1 MSRISRSFQNLH
13 LLHIL
18 HAFSMQPRDMRR
30 LLVSTVLALCMPQST
45 AGGVSHGSVNLLLS
59 RSHQLPLLSRGSP
72 PRVRDLLQRMR
83 GGADLV
89 QCRFEVRLEDA
100 LLQHGDTVVLL
111 GSGNTLHHWD
121 VHRGVALAPTEQPQW
136 FSANVSLPVGDS
148 LEFKFAIR
156 HAGGT
161 DVLHWEGG
169 RNRNIVVPDQYPGPL
184 LSFAFGSSRIPLSR
198 DEELKEDN
206 VPISL
211 LGMLPAAT
219 SAVTSVATSTTTSA
233 ATSPRKNRQTAS
245 AISPKSPT
253 LSHFETP
260 STPERVGCLPSM
272 ITELNADKS
281 QVATSS
287 PDDSPATAPPSAPA
301 AVPAPAEAVEVE
313 REVKPDP
320 IEAVKIQTVSDP
332 AAVVSEVVK
341 HTNTAVA
348 VARNGT
354 TTVAN
359 RKLSANLK
367 FLAFQLLRLLFS
379 PITVPVWIIWK
390 SCSTTVTLIS
400 RLYLS
405 FHAMLF
411 ETDPDKFER
420 VLLHSI
426 HRMEGTMRQMNSSLT
441 NAGQKVEQQMAHV
454 TRLEGLWQLEHERLL
469 AAREE
474 RRSTESEFQKASREF
489 SHELA
494 SAKKA
499 AVRTS
504 AYVRVRA
511 HALSHMHKNIHTPQ
525 SRRILCRQCPCSS
538 CGLVRSSCGLVQLQP
553 KSEVNFD
560 LFPFDPTPQ
569 ADAEELHAS
578 EFQRASREFMNDLA
592 SAKKA
597 AVCTRSARTRAL
609 TTHHMLECRL
619 ISTYLV
625 WCSLQ
630 VLVKLYFE

>member
-1 MSRISRSFQNLH
+1 
-13 LLHIL
+13 
-18 HAFSMQPRDMRR
+18 MRR
-30 LLVSTVLALCMPQST
+30 LLVSTVLALCMSQST
-45 AGGVSHGSVNLLLS
+45 AGGSLHGSVNLLLS
-59 RSHQLPLLSRGSP
+59 RSRQGKLPLLSRGSP

-121 VHRGVALAPTEQPQW
+121 VHRGVALARTEQQLW
-136 FSANVSLPVGDS
+136 FAANVSLPVGDS

-211 LGMLPAAT
+211 LGMPPAAI
-219 SAVTSVATSTTTSA
+219 SAVTSASTSTTTSA

-260 STPERVGCLPSM
+260 STPEREGCLPSI
-272 ITELNADKS
+272 ITQMNEPAKRK
-281 QVATSS
+281 VETSS
-287 PDDSPATAPPSAPA
+287 PDDSPATAPSLAPA

-341 HTNTAVA
+341 HTNTVVA

-367 FLAFQLLRLLFS
+367 FLALQLLRLLFS

-474 RRSTESEFQKASREF
+474 RRSTESEFQKASRAF

-504 AYVRVRA
+504 AHLRARA

-525 SRRILCRQCPCSS
+525 SRRILCRQCLC
-538 CGLVRSSCGLVQLQP
+538 SSCGLVQLQP
-553 KSEVNFD
+553 KSQVLVFD

-630 VLVKLYFE
+630 VSVNLYFV

>member
-1 MSRISRSFQNLH
+1 
-13 LLHIL
+13 
-18 HAFSMQPRDMRR
+18 MQPRDMRR
-30 LLVSTVLALCMPQST
+30 LLVSTVLALCMSQST
-45 AGGVSHGSVNLLLS
+45 AGGSLHGSVNLLLS
-59 RSHQLPLLSRGSP
+59 RSRQGKLPLLSRGSP

-121 VHRGVALAPTEQPQW
+121 VHQGVALARTEQQLW
-136 FSANVSLPVGDS
+136 FAANVSLPVGDS

-211 LGMLPAAT
+211 LGMPPAAI
-219 SAVTSVATSTTTSA
+219 SAVTSASTSTTTSA

-245 AISPKSPT
+245 AISPKSPI

-260 STPERVGCLPSM
+260 STPEREGCLPSI
-272 ITELNADKS
+272 ITQMNEPAKRK
-281 QVATSS
+281 VETSS
-287 PDDSPATAPPSAPA
+287 PDDSPATAPSLAPA

-341 HTNTAVA
+341 HTNTVVA

-367 FLAFQLLRLLFS
+367 FLALQLLRLLFS

-474 RRSTESEFQKASREF
+474 RRSTESEFQKASRAF

-504 AYVRVRA
+504 AHLRARA

-525 SRRILCRQCPCSS
+525 SRRILCRQCLC
-538 CGLVRSSCGLVQLQP
+538 SSCGLVQLQP
-553 KSEVNFD
+553 KSQVVFD

-597 AVCTRSARTRAL
+597 AVRTRSARTRAL
-609 TTHHMLECRL
+609 TTQHMLECRL
-619 ISTYLV
+619 VSTYLV

-630 VLVKLYFE
+630 VSVNLYFV

>member
-1 MSRISRSFQNLH
+1 
-13 LLHIL
+13 
-18 HAFSMQPRDMRR
+18 
-30 LLVSTVLALCMPQST
+30 
-45 AGGVSHGSVNLLLS
+45 
-59 RSHQLPLLSRGSP
+59 
-72 PRVRDLLQRMR
+72 
-83 GGADLV
+83 
-89 QCRFEVRLEDA
+89 
-100 LLQHGDTVVLL
+100 
-111 GSGNTLHHWD
+111 
-121 VHRGVALAPTEQPQW
+121 
-136 FSANVSLPVGDS
+136 
-148 LEFKFAIR
+148 
-156 HAGGT
+156 
-161 DVLHWEGG
+161 
-169 RNRNIVVPDQYPGPL
+169 
-184 LSFAFGSSRIPLSR
+184 
-198 DEELKEDN
+198 
-206 VPISL
+206 
-211 LGMLPAAT
+211 
-219 SAVTSVATSTTTSA
+219 
-233 ATSPRKNRQTAS
+233 
-245 AISPKSPT
+245 
-253 LSHFETP
+253 
-260 STPERVGCLPSM
+260 M
-272 ITELNADKS
+272 ITQLNEPDKS

-499 AVRTS
+499 A
-504 AYVRVRA
+504 
-511 HALSHMHKNIHTPQ
+511 
-525 SRRILCRQCPCSS
+525 
-538 CGLVRSSCGLVQLQP
+538 
-553 KSEVNFD
+553 
-560 LFPFDPTPQ
+560 

-597 AVCTRSARTRAL
+597 AADAAEVHAEALRSARAEMQI
-609 TTHHMLECRL
+609 MLEESQEVIKSDVSRIECVLNASKCAVRGL
-619 ISTYLV
+619 QDELQEAREAGSKASQEIKQLQLEGIRMEEEFKDAKSEIGRVNAELHVSRAEAAALQQQMDSTHAVLEKQTDALEALRQMN
-625 WCSLQ
+625 SLSATAGTADADAANSNTPEQ
-630 VLVKLYFE
+630 SSRFRSSWVQQINSPGSHKLNLQKSTEIEEDEDEENMRGNMNLKDQPLASHFLSKEAGAMLEKDASFVSDDRDSVQDSPALKDSANNLSSSLLASHSLPGATQDTTNSSSHALSEDVARCFSGIKAGKDKGEDTATPQKDVHRIAFAV